1 MRCPMLLHSAEL
13 AAIVGNLFGKQIRV
27 LGGGPTCEKPKET
40 AGIVKNRGEGRDE
53 IKYGRF
59 RNKTPP

>member
-27 LGGGPTCEKPKET
+27 LGGSPTWEKPKET
-40 AGIVKNRGEGRDE
+40 VGIVQTGGRDGM
-53 IKYGRF
+53 KSNMADF
-59 RNKTPP
+59 APH